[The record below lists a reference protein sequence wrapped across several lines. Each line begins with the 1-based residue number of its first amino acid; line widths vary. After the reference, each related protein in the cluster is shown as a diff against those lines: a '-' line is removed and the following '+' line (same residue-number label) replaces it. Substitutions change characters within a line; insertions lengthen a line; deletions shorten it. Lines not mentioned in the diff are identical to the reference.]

1 MKYLSLNPLLIFIIT
16 QSLYLTHLN
25 LLNNPVKNVIFAHI
39 NSQKIKLSMSLLVVG
54 SVAYDGI
61 ETPFGKTDRILGGS
75 ATYISLTAS
84 YFTKQ
89 VNLVGVVG
97 KDFAEE
103 DVDLFRNKGV
113 NLKGLQRDETGNTFF
128 WKGKYHYDLNNRDT
142 LDTQLNVFENFNPV
156 IPEEYKNNKYIALG
170 NIEPG
175 LQERVLDQ
183 VENPGFVVLDT
194 MNFWISGAPEALKKT
209 LKRVDLLV
217 INDSEA
223 RELAEEPNLIR
234 AAGKVRS
241 MGPETLIIKKGE
253 HGALL
258 FTGDE
263 LFSAPAFPIVDIFDP
278 TGAGDSFMGGL
289 LGWISSTDDLSAN
302 NLRKGVIFG
311 SVMASFCVEMFGPE
325 RLKTLTEKE
334 IYDRYREF
342 MRLSQI
348 PEI

>member
-1 MKYLSLNPLLIFIIT
+1 
-16 QSLYLTHLN
+16 
-25 LLNNPVKNVIFAHI
+25 
-39 NSQKIKLSMSLLVVG
+39 MSLLVVG

-61 ETPFGKTDRILGGS
+61 ETPFGKKDRILGGS

-84 YFTKQ
+84 YFAKQ

-97 KDFAEE
+97 KDFDKRDIE
-103 DVDLFRNKGV
+103 LFRSRGI
-113 NLKGLQRDETGNTFF
+113 NLKGLQHDESGDTFF

-142 LDTQLNVFENFNPV
+142 LDTQLNVFENFDPV
-156 IPEEYKNNKYIALG
+156 IPEEYRDNKYIALG

-175 LQERVLDQ
+175 LQESVLEQ
-183 VENPGFVVLDT
+183 VDNPGFVVLDT

-209 LKRVDLLV
+209 LQRVDLLV

-234 AAGKVRS
+234 AAGMIRK
-241 MGPETLIIKKGE
+241 MGPESLIIKKGE

-263 LFSAPAFPIVDIFDP
+263 IFSAPAFPIVDIFDP

-289 LGWISSTDDLSAN
+289 LGWISYTDDLSPD
-302 NLRKGVIFG
+302 NLRKGVVFG
-311 SVMASFCVEMFGPE
+311 SVMASFCVEKFGPE
-325 RLKTLTEKE
+325 RLKNLTEKE

-342 MRLSQI
+342 RRLSEI
-348 PEI
+348 PEV